1 MKKIDEKELHDLF
14 AEFKNNNQA
23 AYNELYKKY
32 YSLVYGIAFS
42 VMKNKEDSEDIVNE
56 VFTKIYK
63 IDKEKLPVSG
73 ESSWLFT
80 VTRNECF
87 STIRKAKQNVSI
99 DEIYEVP
106 SKSQEIEEIID
117 IDYYNK
123 IISKLSE
130 QEKTIVSLKILSNFT
145 FSKISQIMGIP
156 IGTVQWKYYK
166 AMNSLKISISG
177 LAGATI
183 AFMIVFLRREKIMRE
198 QPYKASNNKE
208 EANKSTNIDN
218 VSDEYNAIAQEGA
231 SQSSS
236 KAALSDAEPGKVQES
251 ATAPQEVQNELNN
264 SQVET
269 NQTENNQA
277 ETNQNEE
284 TTTNVQVESTPN
296 IENKK
301 GLDNFSVAGIT
312 IGIACLIIFT
322 IFFTKYQQKLNKK
335 SSK

>member
-23 AYNELYKKY
+23 AYNQLYEKY

-87 STIRKAKQNVSI
+87 STLRKAKQNISI
-99 DEIYEVP
+99 DEIYEVSSN
-106 SKSQEIEEIID
+106 SKELEEIID
-117 IDYYNK
+117 TDYYNK

-145 FSKISQIMGIP
+145 FSKISQIMDIP

-166 AMNSLKISISG
+166 AMNSLKLSISG

-183 AFMIVFLRREKIMRE
+183 AFMLVFLRREKILKE
-198 QPYKASNNKE
+198 KPYTNNNTKSETNSNTNKGSTIKS
-208 EANKSTNIDN
+208 EADSK
-218 VSDEYNAIAQEGA
+218 VSESAK
-231 SQSSS
+231 SSS
-236 KAALSDAEPGKVQES
+236 IDEAQS
-251 ATAPQEVQNELNN
+251 T
-264 SQVET
+264 
-269 NQTENNQA
+269 QTEI
-277 ETNQNEE
+277 NQNEI
-284 TTTNVQVESTPN
+284 T
-296 IENKK
+296 IENGDSEKLEDVK
-301 GLDNFSVAGIT
+301 TVVEVPGKEPENQRKIDNYT
-312 IGIACLIIFT
+312 IGGIAIGMVCLIIFI
-322 IFFTKYQQKLNKK
+322 IFFTKYQQKLHKK
-335 SSK
+335 TSK

>member
-14 AEFKNNNQA
+14 AEFKNNNQT
-23 AYNELYKKY
+23 AYNQLYEKY

-87 STIRKAKQNVSI
+87 STLRKAKQNISI

-106 SKSQEIEEIID
+106 SNSKELEEIID
-117 IDYYNK
+117 TDYYNK

-130 QEKTIVSLKILSNFT
+130 QEKTIVSLKLLSNFT
-145 FSKISQIMGIP
+145 FSKISQIMDIP

-166 AMNSLKISISG
+166 AMNSLKLSISG

-183 AFMIVFLRREKIMRE
+183 AFMLVFLRREKILKE
-198 QPYKASNNKE
+198 KPYTNNNTKSETNSNTNKGSNIKSEADSKASESAK
-208 EANKSTNIDN
+208 
-218 VSDEYNAIAQEGA
+218 
-231 SQSSS
+231 SSS
-236 KAALSDAEPGKVQES
+236 IDEAQS
-251 ATAPQEVQNELNN
+251 T
-264 SQVET
+264 
-269 NQTENNQA
+269 QTEI
-277 ETNQNEE
+277 NQNEI
-284 TTTNVQVESTPN
+284 T
-296 IENKK
+296 IENGDSEKLEDVK
-301 GLDNFSVAGIT
+301 TVVEVPGKEPENQRKIDNYT
-312 IGIACLIIFT
+312 IGGIAIGMVCLIIFI
-322 IFFTKYQQKLNKK
+322 IFFTKYQQKLHKK
-335 SSK
+335 TSK

>member
-23 AYNELYKKY
+23 AYNQLYEKY

-87 STIRKAKQNVSI
+87 STLRKAKQNISI

-106 SKSQEIEEIID
+106 SNSKELEEIID
-117 IDYYNK
+117 TDYYNK

-130 QEKTIVSLKILSNFT
+130 QEKTIVSLKLLSNFT
-145 FSKISQIMGIP
+145 FSKISQIMDIP

-166 AMNSLKISISG
+166 AMNSLKLSISG

-183 AFMIVFLRREKIMRE
+183 AFMLVFLRREKILKE
-198 QPYKASNNKE
+198 KPYTNNNAKSETNSNTNKGSTIKSEADSKASESAK
-208 EANKSTNIDN
+208 
-218 VSDEYNAIAQEGA
+218 
-231 SQSSS
+231 SSS
-236 KAALSDAEPGKVQES
+236 VDEAQS
-251 ATAPQEVQNELNN
+251 T
-264 SQVET
+264 
-269 NQTENNQA
+269 QTEI
-277 ETNQNEE
+277 NQNEI
-284 TTTNVQVESTPN
+284 T
-296 IENKK
+296 IENGDSEKLEDVK
-301 GLDNFSVAGIT
+301 TVVEVPGKEPENQRKIDNYT
-312 IGIACLIIFT
+312 IGGIAIGMVCLIIFI
-322 IFFTKYQQKLNKK
+322 IFFTKYQQKLHKK
-335 SSK
+335 TSK

>member
-14 AEFKNNNQA
+14 TEFKNSNQS
-23 AYNELYKKY
+23 AYNKLYEKY

-42 VMKNKEDSEDIVNE
+42 IMKNKEDSEDISNE

-87 STIRKAKQNVSI
+87 SCIRKVKQNISI

-145 FSKISQIMGIP
+145 FSKISQIMNIP

-166 AMNSLKISISG
+166 AINSLKISISG

-183 AFMIVFLRREKIMRE
+183 AFMLVFLRREKLLKE
-198 QPYKASNNKE
+198 KAYLSNKNSKGENIQKDNNNVNSNVDNIKESYQDASSSELKNTASEINENKNETVKEDNKE
-208 EANKSTNIDN
+208 KENDINTVIEIQPKTSSNAEKIDAF
-218 VSDEYNAIAQEGA
+218 SIA
-231 SQSSS
+231 
-236 KAALSDAEPGKVQES
+236 
-251 ATAPQEVQNELNN
+251 
-264 SQVET
+264 
-269 NQTENNQA
+269 
-277 ETNQNEE
+277 
-284 TTTNVQVESTPN
+284 
-296 IENKK
+296 
-301 GLDNFSVAGIT
+301 
-312 IGIACLIIFT
+312 GIACGVVLITIFI
-322 IFFTKYQQKLNKK
+322 IFFTKYQQKLHKK
-335 SSK
+335 TSK

>member
-23 AYNELYKKY
+23 AYNQLYEKY

-87 STIRKAKQNVSI
+87 STLRKAKQNISI
-99 DEIYEVP
+99 DEIYEVSSN
-106 SKSQEIEEIID
+106 SKELEEIID
-117 IDYYNK
+117 TDYYNK

-145 FSKISQIMGIP
+145 FSKISQIMDIP

-166 AMNSLKISISG
+166 AMNSLKLSISG

-183 AFMIVFLRREKIMRE
+183 AFMLVFLRRGKILKEK
-198 QPYKASNNKE
+198 PYTNNNTKSKTNSNTNKGSTIKS
-208 EANKSTNIDN
+208 EADSK
-218 VSDEYNAIAQEGA
+218 VSESAK
-231 SQSSS
+231 SSS
-236 KAALSDAEPGKVQES
+236 IDEAQS
-251 ATAPQEVQNELNN
+251 T
-264 SQVET
+264 
-269 NQTENNQA
+269 QTEI
-277 ETNQNEE
+277 NQNEI
-284 TTTNVQVESTPN
+284 T
-296 IENKK
+296 IENGDSEKLEDVK
-301 GLDNFSVAGIT
+301 TVIEVSGKEPENQRKIDNYT
-312 IGIACLIIFT
+312 IGGIAIGMVCLIIFI
-322 IFFTKYQQKLNKK
+322 IFFTKYQQKLHKK
-335 SSK
+335 TSK

>member
-183 AFMIVFLRREKIMRE
+183 AFMLVFLRREKIVRE
-198 QPYKASNNKE
+198 KPYKANKNEAE
-208 EANKSTNIDN
+208 ERASYSNKSST
-218 VSDEYNAIAQEGA
+218 
-231 SQSSS
+231 
-236 KAALSDAEPGKVQES
+236 KDAEVDES
-251 ATAPQEVQNELNN
+251 PRFGQASEAAPQENNNEQEIKQADTAKTNVTQEEKTKTEDNQVQ
-264 SQVET
+264 ET
-269 NQTENNQA
+269 ITS
-277 ETNQNEE
+277 
-284 TTTNVQVESTPN
+284 VQVEEPQN
-296 IENKK
+296 NENKK
-301 GLDNFSVAGIT
+301 GWDNFSVAGIS